1 MAWLETI
8 DRTALKQMDS
18 AAFTL
23 RPADEPLL
31 VLRALAELRDV
42 RDQLELWAVADARK
56 RGHSWQEIAEAL
68 RRPRQAVHRK
78 HRNSE
83 RTAHDA
89 AEPPLDEL
97 Q

>member
-8 DRTALKQMDS
+8 DRAAFEQMDS

-23 RPADEPLL
+23 RHADEPLL
-31 VLRALAELRDV
+31 VLRAVAELRDV
-42 RDQLELWAVADARK
+42 REHLELWAVRDARA

-78 HRNSE
+78 HRP
-83 RTAHDA
+83 
-89 AEPPLDEL
+89 AEPNDD
-97 Q
+97 QTSV

>member
-8 DRTALKQMDS
+8 DRAAFEQMDS
-18 AAFTL
+18 AAYTL
-23 RPADEPLL
+23 RHADEPLL

-42 RDQLELWAVADARK
+42 REQLELWAVRDART

-78 HRNSE
+78 HRDVEHNDDDES
-83 RTAHDA
+83 
-89 AEPPLDEL
+89 PPA
-97 Q
+97 

>member
-8 DRTALKQMDS
+8 DRAAFEQMDS
-18 AAFTL
+18 AAYTL
-23 RPADEPLL
+23 RHADDPLL

-42 RDQLELWAVADARK
+42 RDQLELWAVRDARV
-56 RGHSWQEIAEAL
+56 RENSWQEIAEAL

-78 HRNSE
+78 HRDVAQNG
-83 RTAHDA
+83 
-89 AEPPLDEL
+89 DEE